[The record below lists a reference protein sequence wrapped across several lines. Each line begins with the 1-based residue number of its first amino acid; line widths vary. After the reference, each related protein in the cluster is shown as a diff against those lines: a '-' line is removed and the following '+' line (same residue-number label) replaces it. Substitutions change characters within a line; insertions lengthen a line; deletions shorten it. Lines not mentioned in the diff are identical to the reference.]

1 MTGIHRRWRKSKWPG
16 IAVVARVRAVARQ
29 RRAKAMPID
38 RSRIA
43 SLVRD
48 DAIHASIYTDPDIF
62 ALEMERLF
70 GRSWIFVGHES
81 QVPRGGYFSSRIGT
95 VPVLLLRDAAGTV
108 RVVHNRCPHRGAQIC
123 TLQQGQATSLTCPY
137 HGWTFSLSGQLVAV
151 PLPDEYP
158 DSFKLADHG
167 LAPVPRVEVY
177 RGFVFANL
185 DPAAGDLASFL
196 GAAKTT
202 IDNIVDRAP
211 EDAVEA
217 APTLVRHRYKGN
229 WKLGFEN
236 LNDTIHAAVA
246 HAASVKAAR
255 KISAGLESPEQHPQ
269 LQIMIANG
277 KPQSFFQSLDLVTE
291 EYGHSFMGG
300 HMGMPYRGA
309 AGEAYYKALVA
320 ARGKEAA
327 NRILAVDRH
336 LTLVYPSSTWHARF
350 QTVRFVR
357 PLAPNLTEFVGIAFR
372 LKGAPDEI
380 YEEAVEYCT
389 AATSAH
395 STIITDDLEIYETIQ
410 RTSESAPAWLPISRG
425 LGPRGGNRG
434 ANIAPGTNEVYIR
447 NQYRRWSAALAA

>member
-1 MTGIHRRWRKSKWPG
+1 
-16 IAVVARVRAVARQ
+16 
-29 RRAKAMPID
+29 MPID
-38 RSRIA
+38 RNRLA

-48 DAIHASIYTDPDIF
+48 DAIHASVYTDPDIF

-81 QVPRGGYFSSRIGT
+81 QVPLGGYFSSRIGT
-95 VPVLLLRDAAGTV
+95 VPVLLLRDAAGKI
-108 RVVHNRCPHRGAQIC
+108 RVFHNRCPHRGAQLC
-123 TLQQGQATSLTCPY
+123 TLQQGQTNSITCPY
-137 HGWTFSLSGQLVAV
+137 HGWTFSLAGQLVAI

-158 DSFKLADHG
+158 DGFKMADHG
-167 LAPVPRVEVY
+167 LAPVARVENY

-185 DPAAGDLASFL
+185 DAAAVELTAFL
-196 GAAKTT
+196 GAAKST

-217 APTLVRHRYKGN
+217 APTLVRHRFRAN

-255 KISAGLESPEQHPQ
+255 KVAASLDRPEDHPQ
-269 LQIMIANG
+269 LHMMIANG
-277 KPQSFFQSLDLVTE
+277 KTGAAFQSLDLVTE
-291 EYGHSFMGG
+291 EYGHSYMGG

-327 NRILAVDRH
+327 DRILGVDRH
-336 LTLVYPSSTWHARF
+336 LTLLYPSSTWHARF
-350 QTVRFVR
+350 QTVRFIR
-357 PLAPNLTEFVGIAFR
+357 PLAPDLTEFVGIAFR
-372 LKGAPDEI
+372 LKGAPAEI
-380 YEEAVEYCT
+380 HQEAVEYCT
-389 AATSAH
+389 AATSPH
-395 STIITDDLEIYETIQ
+395 STIISDDLEIYETIQ
-410 RTSESAPAWLPISRG
+410 RTSASAPAWLPISRG
-425 LGPRGGNRG
+425 LGPRGRDRG
-434 ANIAPGTNEVYIR
+434 ANIAPATDEVFIR